1 MKCMCPG
8 QANFLQNSSVYAI
21 AGLWF
26 MGFYILYVIRQFLHI
41 NMATNFYQWSFEKIT
56 DLKANFPHFN
66 LFLIL
71 DDIQK
76 WC

>member
-1 MKCMCPG
+1 
-8 QANFLQNSSVYAI
+8 
-21 AGLWF
+21 

-76 WC
+76 